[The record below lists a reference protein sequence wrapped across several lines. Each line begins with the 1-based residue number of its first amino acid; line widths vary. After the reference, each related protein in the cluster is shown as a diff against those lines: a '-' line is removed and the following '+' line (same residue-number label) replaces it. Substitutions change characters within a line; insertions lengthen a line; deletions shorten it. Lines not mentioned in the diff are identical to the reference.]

1 MKSLWTACLALLCA
15 TVTVLGQIQ
24 PKQAIRITVNGVPAE
39 EKARI
44 DADYPVGENGTINM
58 PYIGTVSAAGLRPE
72 ALAAN
77 LQSRYKTAQIYR
89 DPTFQVFAT
98 GTGST
103 VLEEMVHVGGQ
114 IRRPGPVK
122 FTRGLTLYQAIQA
135 AGGAT
140 EFGNMKKVKL
150 LRAGKQRQYDL
161 TQLQFTQIPLDPN
174 DTIEVPQKTLF

>member
-1 MKSLWTACLALLCA
+1 MCLALFCTSVSA
-15 TVTVLGQIQ
+15 FGQIQ
-24 PKQAIRITVNGVPAE
+24 PQQTIRITVSGVPAE
-39 EKARI
+39 EKAQFGVE
-44 DADYPVGENGTINM
+44 YSVGEDGTINM
-58 PYIGTVSAAGLRPE
+58 PYIGTVNAAGLRPE
-72 ALAAN
+72 TLAAN
-77 LQSRYKTAQIYR
+77 LQSRYKAAQIYR
-89 DPTFQVFAT
+89 NPTFQVFAT

-174 DTIEVPQKTLF
+174 DTIEVPQKGLFN